1 MHHRCSWRLRLL
13 GAVMALT
20 APLQAV
26 EQFITLASTTST
38 QASGFF
44 DYFLPIFQ
52 AKQRIEVRVVAVG
65 TGQALKLGEKGDAD
79 VLLVHDKAGELKFVK
94 QGYGIDR
101 REVMYNDFILVGP
114 TSDPAGIRGTRDA
127 TEAMKRIAG
136 VKALFVSRGDDS
148 GTHRTE
154 LRLWGA
160 ARVDFKAASGAW
172 YKDVG
177 AGMGATLNTAAG
189 LNAYTLSDRATWVTF
204 KNPADLIPL
213 VEGDPQLFNQYS
225 VILVNPSRHKHVKKE
240 AGLAFMDFVVSPEGQ
255 QAIGSY
261 QVQGQTLFKPNANR
275 AQ

>member
-1 MHHRCSWRLRLL
+1 MHHRFSWRLTLL
-13 GAVMALT
+13 GVVMALT
-20 APLQAV
+20 APLQAAD
-26 EQFITLASTTST
+26 QFITLASTTST

-52 AKQRIEVRVVAVG
+52 AKSGIEVRVVAVG

-94 QGYGIDR
+94 QGYGVDR

-114 TSDPAGIRGTRDA
+114 ATDPAGIRRMTDA
-127 TEAMKRIAG
+127 TKGMERIAA
-136 VKALFVSRGDDS
+136 VKAPFVSRGDDS

-160 ARVDFKAASGAW
+160 ARVDVKAASGNW

-189 LNAYTLSDRATWVTF
+189 LNAYTLSDRATWLTF
-204 KNPADLIPL
+204 KNRADLTLL

-240 AGLAFMDFVVSPEGQ
+240 AGLAFMDFMVSPQGQ

-275 AQ
+275 TQ

>member
-1 MHHRCSWRLRLL
+1 MLL

-20 APLQAV
+20 APLQAA

-52 AKQRIEVRVVAVG
+52 AKRGIEVRVVAVG

-79 VLLVHDKAGELKFVK
+79 VLLVHDKTGELKFVK
-94 QGYGIDR
+94 QGYGVDR
-101 REVMYNDFILVGP
+101 REVMFNDFILVGP
-114 TSDPAGIRGTRDA
+114 KPDPAGIRGVKDA
-127 TEAMKRIAG
+127 VQALKQIGGT
-136 VKALFVSRGDDS
+136 KALFVSRGDDS
-148 GTHRTE
+148 GTHRME

-160 ARVDFKAASGAW
+160 ARVDVKAASGVW

-177 AGMGATLNTAAG
+177 AGMGAALNTAAG
-189 LNAYTLSDRATWVTF
+189 LNAYTLSDRATWLSF
-204 KNPADLIPL
+204 KNPADLTAL
-213 VEGDPQLFNQYS
+213 VEGDLRLFNQYS

-261 QVQGQTLFKPNANR
+261 QVEGQTLFKPNAKP
-275 AQ
+275 AQEAFLGR